1 MRAALT
7 AIIINADDAV
17 ASCCTSYAQVSS
29 SVDVAAPPAVRPLGH
44 DRCSSHLH
52 TFTGSYG
59 SSGRK
64 GEGAKERRGHKRK
77 G

>member
-29 SVDVAAPPAVRPLGH
+29 VDVAAPPAALS
-44 DRCSSHLH
+44 D
-52 TFTGSYG
+52 TTGARRICILSPDHM
-59 SSGRK
+59 GRAR
-64 GEGAKERRGHKRK
+64 GRGGGKERRGHKRK

>member
-29 SVDVAAPPAVRPLGH
+29 SVDVAAPLGH

-59 SSGRK
+59 SSGMEGG
-64 GEGAKERRGHKRK
+64 GEKERRGHKGK

>member
-29 SVDVAAPPAVRPLGH
+29 SVDVAAPLGH

-59 SSGRK
+59 SSGRE
-64 GEGAKERRGHKRK
+64 GEGEIERRGHKGK

>member
-29 SVDVAAPPAVRPLGH
+29 SVDVAAPLGH

-52 TFTGSYG
+52 TFTGS
-59 SSGRK
+59 
-64 GEGAKERRGHKRK
+64 
-77 G
+77 

>member
-7 AIIINADDAV
+7 AIIINADD

-29 SVDVAAPPAVRPLGH
+29 SVDVAAPLGH

-64 GEGAKERRGHKRK
+64 GGGGERKEGAQGK
-77 G
+77 GMK

>member
-7 AIIINADDAV
+7 AIIINADD

-29 SVDVAAPPAVRPLGH
+29 SVDVAAPLGH

-59 SSGRK
+59 SSGGKRGGGERK
-64 GEGAKERRGHKRK
+64 EGAQGK
-77 G
+77 GMK

>member
-29 SVDVAAPPAVRPLGH
+29 SVDVAAPPVAALS
-44 DRCSSHLH
+44 D
-52 TFTGSYG
+52 TTGARRICILSPDHM
-59 SSGRK
+59 GRAGGR
-64 GEGAKERRGHKRK
+64 GEGEKERRGHKGK

>member
-7 AIIINADDAV
+7 AIIINADD

-29 SVDVAAPPAVRPLGH
+29 SVDVAAPLGH

-59 SSGRK
+59 SSGTK
-64 GEGAKERRGHKRK
+64 VEGEKERRGHKGK

>member
-7 AIIINADDAV
+7 AIIINADD

-29 SVDVAAPPAVRPLGH
+29 SVDVAAPLGH

-59 SSGRK
+59 SSRRK
-64 GEGAKERRGHKRK
+64 GEGEKERREGAQGK
-77 G
+77 GMK

>member
-7 AIIINADDAV
+7 AIIINADD

-29 SVDVAAPPAVRPLGH
+29 SVDVAAPLGH

-64 GEGAKERRGHKRK
+64 GEGEKERRGHKGK